1 MMTNTEQ
8 SDYEDEAGEGITLD
22 QLQNHHKQVKLRG
35 VKKPK
40 SKEQSRDNS
49 ALKLAVFPER
59 PALKFIP
66 SPKVSH

>member
-8 SDYEDEAGEGITLD
+8 SEDEDEAGEGMD
-22 QLQNHHKQVKLRG
+22 QLQNHYKQVKLRG

>member
-8 SDYEDEAGEGITLD
+8 SEDEDEAGEGMD
-22 QLQNHHKQVKLRG
+22 RLQNHHKQVKLRG

>member
-8 SDYEDEAGEGITLD
+8 SEDEEAEGITLD
-22 QLQNHHKQVKLRG
+22 QIQNQHKQVKLRG

-49 ALKLAVFPER
+49 ALKLAVYPER